1 MDNLRFVDEETI
13 PLVQDG
19 DYDDCNTTD
28 TSRVDEKSST
38 EPDTTEA
45 TSTLQLRQIVKRD
58 IITALYRQLNVTGDP
73 GLIDI
78 DEFMIK
84 NLKTGN
90 TDLLFFDSK
99 HWQFLT
105 NESTSEFLPAKT
117 LRKEFG

>member
-1 MDNLRFVDEETI
+1 M
-13 PLVQDG
+13 
-19 DYDDCNTTD
+19 
-28 TSRVDEKSST
+28 
-38 EPDTTEA
+38 
-45 TSTLQLRQIVKRD
+45 
-58 IITALYRQLNVTGDP
+58 TGDP

-117 LRKEFG
+117 LRKEFD